1 MDEIKLKIRPFDIV
15 FSIVMLA
22 LVFALPYWYLHRDTG
37 GQKEVKVYKENKLVA
52 EGPLD
57 ADRIIS
63 VGKMDIEVK
72 GGKVRVLRS
81 DCPKRLCVAFGLI
94 SSPGESIICVANKVI
109 VEVSGK
115 TGDED
120 IVAMS
125 Y

>member
-1 MDEIKLKIRPFDIV
+1 
-15 FSIVMLA
+15 
-22 LVFALPYWYLHRDTG
+22 LHRDVG
-37 GQKEVKVYKENKLVA
+37 SQKEVKVYKDSKLVA

-57 ADRIIS
+57 ADRMIT
-63 VGKMDIEVK
+63 VGKMDIEVRS
-72 GGKVRVLRS
+72 GKVRVLRS
-81 DCPKRLCVAFGLI
+81 DCPKGLCVAFGWI

-120 IVAMS
+120 FVAMS